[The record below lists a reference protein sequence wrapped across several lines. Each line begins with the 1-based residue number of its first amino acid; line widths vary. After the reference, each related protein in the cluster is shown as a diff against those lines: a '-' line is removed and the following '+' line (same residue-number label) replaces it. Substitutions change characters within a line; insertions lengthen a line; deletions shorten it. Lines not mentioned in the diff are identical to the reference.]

1 MKREKN
7 GSSQH
12 YLRYTLF
19 RMKTRGLSPSKW
31 AITKD
36 FMTPQNLIY
45 EWRIVGKK
53 LTQDK
58 GCEKVFVEFKGN
70 LVSKPIL
77 FAPDFSKDFILQT
90 DASDIGAG
98 VVLSQKINDLCA
110 SSWIDENDYLGE
122 YVLVKS
128 KLDDVCHRL
137 PLAKVKFKTKGGEFY
152 TKAAVKVNSHPSE
165 PYLLSNRTAELIQP
179 REKSVLLI
187 DAMVTRNAS
196 KIVPFEKERKAGL
209 NAASGFSI
217 ENADPVFPTQ
227 GDGTEPTIEFPA
239 FVERNE
245 GETALLKNSDF
256 SSEQIKCKD
265 QHVLGERAKWGVS
278 ECCRTKEGNLES
290 CWDEERGGI
299 PKTRCALK
307 IHP

>member
-1 MKREKN
+1 MK
-7 GSSQH
+7 
-12 YLRYTLF
+12 
-19 RMKTRGLSPSKW
+19 LSERKQFDRQP
-31 AITKD
+31 
-36 FMTPQNLIY
+36 
-45 EWRIVGKK
+45 
-53 LTQDK
+53 
-58 GCEKVFVEFKGN
+58 
-70 LVSKPIL
+70 
-77 FAPDFSKDFILQT
+77 
-90 DASDIGAG
+90 
-98 VVLSQKINDLCA
+98 VVANKDLCA

-179 REKSVLLI
+179 REKSVLMI

-217 ENADPVFPTQ
+217 ENTDPVFPTQ

>member
-1 MKREKN
+1 MK
-7 GSSQH
+7 
-12 YLRYTLF
+12 
-19 RMKTRGLSPSKW
+19 LSERKQFDRQP
-31 AITKD
+31 
-36 FMTPQNLIY
+36 
-45 EWRIVGKK
+45 
-53 LTQDK
+53 
-58 GCEKVFVEFKGN
+58 
-70 LVSKPIL
+70 
-77 FAPDFSKDFILQT
+77 
-90 DASDIGAG
+90 
-98 VVLSQKINDLCA
+98 VVANKDLCA